1 MLVNSGAA
9 KAAWKIGLWFL
20 IAGFLLE
27 LDVKFAELPQLVK
40 GKNSVAAF
48 VSYQIGVKCE
58 KLLMGNVGNG
68 IQEVGTNTVENMAE
82 EPQCNPLTLDND
94 KMDCGVAERD
104 FIGAQNIEKKLVS
117 IGGSSEIIK
126 EKGFCHGET
135 SKDLGAGNGG
145 SELVNVKIMQAFE
158 NLGVPSV
165 NKLTN
170 LGNISTD
177 SVIAGG
183 GQLETPQR
191 NPTNDSAHSNNE
203 ARRSSEQSHKRRAKL
218 KGPVTSSWSLRPK
231 SQEKRKEPEPINT
244 LNEATISGEKKRR
257 RRKKQQQQKKNTAN
271 EFSKTKSHLKYLLH
285 RISYEQSLIDAYSA
299 EGWKGQSLEKLKPE
313 KELQRA
319 KSQILRYKMKIRELF
334 QRLDQSLTAGKL
346 PESLFDS
353 EGEIDCE
360 DIFCAKC
367 GSKDLTLDN
376 DIILCDGVC
385 ERGFHQF
392 CVEPP
397 LLKEDI
403 PPGDEGWL
411 CPGCDCKVDC
421 IDMLKDFQGSKI
433 KFTDSWEK
441 VFPEAA
447 ADASGMK
454 LDDGSGSIS
463 DDSEDDDYDPD
474 KHNKAEEAD
483 GDELSPDESNYFSAP
498 DDSAPSL
505 NNEKYLGLPSDDSE
519 DDDFDPSAPNQDED
533 EQVKQNSSSS
543 DFTSDSEDLG
553 ALLEDEGGHGEDRGQ
568 VSSPPV
574 IGQTTT
580 GCKEENSGVGRKK
593 RQTLKDELLYLTET
607 SVEPI
612 SSKRRVERLD
622 YKKLNDET
630 FGNSSSDSSDEDFD
644 DDTSDDDTTSPK
656 RRRTTCATTR
666 VKRETPDVE
675 TSINSNGE
683 SQKERKQ
690 LPTRSRRKGADGGPR
705 KSSTKVGP
713 TSSGSKRS
721 APKRLG
727 EATTQRL
734 YASFNENQY
743 PDKDV
748 RENLA
753 QELGITVLQVSKWFA
768 NARWSFNH
776 KPRTEPNSTKK
787 PPEPSQAIEE
797 NSASKTNE
805 EISGKQETEN
815 GNGYAG
821 KVFTSPAHTVAS
833 NPVTY
838 WELHEDITKTVR

>member
-1 MLVNSGAA
+1 
-9 KAAWKIGLWFL
+9 
-20 IAGFLLE
+20 
-27 LDVKFAELPQLVK
+27 
-40 GKNSVAAF
+40 
-48 VSYQIGVKCE
+48 
-58 KLLMGNVGNG
+58 MGTIENG

-94 KMDCGVAERD
+94 KMDCGVSEREV
-104 FIGAQNIEKKLVS
+104 IGAQNIEKKLVS
-117 IGGSSEIIK
+117 IEGSSEIIK
-126 EKGFCHGET
+126 EKGLCRGET
-135 SKDLGAGNGG
+135 SKDLGAERSG
-145 SELVNVKIMQAFE
+145 LVNVKIMQAFE
-158 NLGVPSV
+158 NLDVPSV
-165 NKLTN
+165 NKLKN
-170 LGNISTD
+170 LGNIGTD
-177 SVIAGG
+177 SVIADG
-183 GQLETPQR
+183 GQLEAPQI
-191 NPTNDSAHSNNE
+191 NATNDSSHSNNV
-203 ARRSSEQSHKRRAKL
+203 ARRSSEQSQKRRANS

-231 SQEKRKEPEPINT
+231 SQEKPKEPEPINT

-257 RRKKQQQQKKNTAN
+257 RRKKQQQQKKNTVN

-334 QRLDQSLTAGKL
+334 QRLDQSLTAGKI

-376 DIILCDGVC
+376 DIILCDGAC

-421 IDMLKDFQGSKI
+421 IDMLKDFHGSKI

-474 KHNKAEEAD
+474 KQNTAEEVD

-553 ALLEDEGGHGEDRGQ
+553 ALLEEGGHGEDLGQ

-580 GCKEENSGVGRKK
+580 DCKEENSGVGRKK

-612 SSKRRVERLD
+612 SSKRRIERLD

-644 DDTSDDDTTSPK
+644 DATSGDDTTSPK
-656 RRRTTCATTR
+656 RRRTSCATTR
-666 VKRETPDVE
+666 VKCKTPDVE
-675 TSINSNGE
+675 NSINSNGE
-683 SQKERKQ
+683 NQKERKQ
-690 LPTRSRRKGADGGPR
+690 LPTRSRRKVADGGPNG
-705 KSSTKVGP
+705 SSTRVGS
-713 TSSGSKRS
+713 TSSGSKRP

-743 PDKDV
+743 PDKSV

-753 QELGITVLQVSKWFA
+753 QELGITVLQVSKWFS

-776 KPRTEPNSTKK
+776 KPKTEPNSTKK
-787 PPEPSQAIEE
+787 PPEPSEATEE

-815 GNGYAG
+815 SNGYAG
-821 KVFTSPAHTVAS
+821 KVFTSPADTISS
-833 NPVTY
+833 NPV
-838 WELHEDITKTVR
+838 